1 MMTLRELTRAVG
13 IIDREL
19 AGARVARVAVPD
31 PRRVAVSLRAE
42 AGEIH
47 VLLCAEPASA
57 RLSQLAS
64 QPAAGA
70 RHAFADLLRARIG
83 GARLAAARIVDGDRV
98 AALRFEGAEGV
109 HELLLAML
117 GPRTNV
123 LLLDAEARIAGALRP
138 LAETRRDLA
147 LGAPWRRPG
156 SPPPAAGEDRLESLP
171 DARFFAALEALAAER
186 EGKRREDELVQ
197 RVERSL
203 RRAAHSLDK
212 KLGALRQ
219 DAASGAEA
227 PVLRRRGELLKS
239 ELGRIR
245 PGRREVR
252 VRDFESG
259 EEVEIELDPALSPRA
274 NLDELFRRARK
285 AERRAERAAVEL
297 GAAEARREA
306 LGALER
312 DFAAASDP
320 EAVAAFAAR
329 PEIARLLERFAP
341 ARGAVARAAEPA
353 ETPKAR
359 IWRIGKRE
367 LPPRLQPR
375 VYRSSDGL
383 EIWVGRSDEGNDLLS
398 TRLARGHDLFF
409 HLDASPGSH
418 VVLRTEGRSDPPA
431 EAVLEA
437 CELAV
442 HFSKH
447 RKVKQADVVVAP
459 IKNVSKPRGAKAGL
473 VWVTGGK
480 TVRLRR
486 DPKRLER
493 VLASRG
499 EGEPPE

>member
-1 MMTLRELTRAVG
+1 M
-13 IIDREL
+13 
-19 AGARVARVAVPD
+19 
-31 PRRVAVSLRAE
+31 
-42 AGEIH
+42 
-47 VLLCAEPASA
+47 
-57 RLSQLAS
+57 
-64 QPAAGA
+64 
-70 RHAFADLLRARIG
+70 
-83 GARLAAARIVDGDRV
+83 
-98 AALRFEGAEGV
+98 
-109 HELLLAML
+109 
-117 GPRTNV
+117 
-123 LLLDAEARIAGALRP
+123 
-138 LAETRRDLA
+138 
-147 LGAPWRRPG
+147 
-156 SPPPAAGEDRLESLP
+156 
-171 DARFFAALEALAAER
+171 
-186 EGKRREDELVQ
+186 Q

-219 DAASGAEA
+219 DAASGAEV

-312 DFAAASDP
+312 DFAAASGP

-341 ARGAVARAAEPA
+341 ARGAGARAAEPVEA
-353 ETPKAR
+353 PTAR

-367 LPPRLQPR
+367 LSPRLQPR

-409 HLDASPGSH
+409 HLDTSPGSH